1 MAEVLAIT
9 GGLAAALQLSSCA
22 KKFATALYRFAD
34 DAGTAGLEVE
44 RFANQVRSFSETVTV
59 AHGTLSHFCSENPRS
74 PVVVY
79 ISSNDVLK
87 NIGTEAMAVQAH
99 LRQIQHQV
107 VGLRSSV
114 TLWASVKWSF
124 KKSSILELSPE
135 MESVKTSLI
144 LVITTAHFEVAMARY
159 KDDADGMK
167 KQL

>member
-1 MAEVLAIT
+1 
-9 GGLAAALQLSSCA
+9 
-22 KKFATALYRFAD
+22 
-34 DAGTAGLEVE
+34 
-44 RFANQVRSFSETVTV
+44 
-59 AHGTLSHFCSENPRS
+59 
-74 PVVVY
+74 
-79 ISSNDVLK
+79 VLK

-135 MESVKTSLI
+135 MESVKTSLS
-144 LVITTAHFEVAMARY
+144 LVITTAHFEAAMARY